1 LLSGPGRNQD
11 VATVLGHLVN
21 SLAGDSLVGRLGQLE
36 PHLVWIKCEAHRYLP
51 GVETGEPLSSK
62 VDPDALKIAARRAEC
77 SLAES
82 ALSPFQAE
90 PTHPLAVVVSES
102 KFEHE
107 AIASFLLSL
116 MYRCQ

>member
-1 LLSGPGRNQD
+1 MNTETASSPRVCATTASKFALS
-11 VATVLGHLVN
+11 
-21 SLAGDSLVGRLGQLE
+21 DSGITFRFRAPKTTHIG
-36 PHLVWIKCEAHRYLP
+36 
-51 GVETGEPLSSK
+51 S
-62 VDPDALKIAARRAEC
+62 VDPDALKIPARRAEC

-107 AIASFLLSL
+107 ANASFLLSL